1 MRVDG
6 SDRAVPGVARRAV
19 GATRRRRV
27 AGALVAVVALAALAA
42 ACAPPPPEPATGTSP
57 NDAPQA
63 GEAAYTESGP
73 YEVGVTTIELSDR
86 KMEVWYPV
94 DVEDIGTG
102 PRDEYFIRDYVSTF
116 FDGLIPEDVNPP
128 YLTDATRGV
137 PSSDDGPFPLVIF
150 SHGFASYRVQSTFL
164 TTHLASWGFVVISP
178 DYLER
183 GLRSVLGEPPATSR
197 ADTDVA
203 AEAIDTARAA
213 SDTPGDLL
221 EGTVDDSAVYP
232 IGHSAGGGT
241 TLRLLSRPDVN
252 MGIPLAAGLS
262 PTQLG
267 QYQQLLP
274 PGKAVTWIA
283 APADGVVSIDNVR
296 QGFTYTSG
304 ERKLVELAGSGH
316 VNAFSDICEI
326 GEGGVVEIALATGIP
341 IPESLLALG
350 NDGCVVPPF
359 KDSPDVWPEVRHFVT
374 AELRYRAGVD
384 AAPVG
389 LGDQVL
395 ASFDDVSTYR
405 HDP

>member
-1 MRVDG
+1 
-6 SDRAVPGVARRAV
+6 
-19 GATRRRRV
+19 
-27 AGALVAVVALAALAA
+27 
-42 ACAPPPPEPATGTSP
+42 
-57 NDAPQA
+57 
-63 GEAAYTESGP
+63 
-73 YEVGVTTIELSDR
+73 
-86 KMEVWYPV
+86 
-94 DVEDIGTG
+94 
-102 PRDEYFIRDYVSTF
+102 
-116 FDGLIPEDVNPP
+116 
-128 YLTDATRGV
+128 
-137 PSSDDGPFPLVIF
+137 
-150 SHGFASYRVQSTFL
+150 
-164 TTHLASWGFVVISP
+164 VVISP

-183 GLRSVLGEPPATSR
+183 GLRSVLGEPPAISR
-197 ADTDVA
+197 PDTAVA

-213 SDTPGDLL
+213 SDTPGNLL
-221 EGTVDDSAVYP
+221 EGTVDDTAVYP

-252 MGIPLAAGLS
+252 VGIPLAAGLS

-267 QYQQLLP
+267 DYQALLP
-274 PGKAVTWIA
+274 PGKAVSWIA
-283 APADGVVSIDNVR
+283 APSDGVVSIDNVR

-304 ERKLVELAGSGH
+304 ERRLIELAGSGH

-359 KDSPDVWPEVRHFVT
+359 KDSPEVWPEVRHFVT
-374 AELRYRAGVD
+374 AELRYRAGID
-384 AAPVG
+384 AEPVG